1 MTINSISFAGNS
13 VEQKKSS
20 AGKKIAAAATIGGG
34 AAFCYAAVRHG
45 LNKNPLAAYE
55 TGVRNFKKKYER
67 KFGIGSIK
75 DDVAKFRRFADK
87 FIGMYGDKLKPA
99 GNKMKA
105 LGVVVGAT
113 LGGLVFAAGCG
124 IKALFS
130 RNKD

>member
-1 MTINSISFAGNS
+1 MTINSISFAGSN
-13 VEQKKSS
+13 VEQQKSS

-34 AAFCYAAVRHG
+34 AALGYASVRHA
-45 LNKNPLAAYE
+45 LNKNPLEAYE
-55 TGVRNFKKKYER
+55 PGINTFKRKYER

-75 DDVAKFRRFADK
+75 TDVAKFRRFADK